1 MEAVIVDSGG
11 ANLAS
16 LRYALERL
24 GARTQVSNDARTI
37 ASAARVVLP
46 GVGAAAHAMERL
58 HAAGLTSVLRAL
70 TQPVLG
76 VCLGMQLLF
85 KLSEEGLTECLGV
98 LPYAVRRLR
107 SAPHRPVPHM
117 GWNQLCQL
125 RPDPLLEGVPDGA
138 YAYFVHS
145 YAAPLTQHTDNSG
158 FQVRHTMSVPRP
170 WPSWQTEGDQS
181 SHFDRERWRAVVY
194 ASTKRK
200 IRKMAWTVLLR
211 YVPEHDFILTSYTDV
226 ILRDAK
232 DTARWRREVIR
243 SWDWPDPSGP
253 LMHCVSAASSPLWV
267 TSATR

>member
-24 GARTQVSNDARTI
+24 GARAQVSNDARTI
-37 ASAARVVLP
+37 AGAARVVLP
-46 GVGAAAHAMERL
+46 GVGAAAHAMQRL

-85 KLSEEGLTECLGV
+85 AVSEEGLTKCLGL

-107 SAPHRPVPHM
+107 SAPQRPVPHM
-117 GWNQLCQL
+117 GWNQLRQL

-145 YAAPLTQHTDNSG
+145 YAAPLTQHTLASTEYG
-158 FQVRHTMSVPRP
+158 AAVSAVVRHANFWGTQFHP
-170 WPSWQTEGDQS
+170 
-181 SHFDRERWRAVVY
+181 ER
-194 ASTKRK
+194 
-200 IRKMAWTVLLR
+200 
-211 YVPEHDFILTSYTDV
+211 
-226 ILRDAK
+226 
-232 DTARWRREVIR
+232 
-243 SWDWPDPSGP
+243 
-253 LMHCVSAASSPLWV
+253 SAATGARVL
-267 TSATR
+267 ANFLRL

>member
-85 KLSEEGLTECLGV
+85 QLSEEGLTECLGV

-107 SAPHRPVPHM
+107 SAPQRPVPHM

-145 YAAPLTQHTDNSG
+145 YAAPLTQHTLASAEYG
-158 FQVRHTMSVPRP
+158 AAVSAVVRHENFWGTQFHP
-170 WPSWQTEGDQS
+170 
-181 SHFDRERWRAVVY
+181 ER
-194 ASTKRK
+194 
-200 IRKMAWTVLLR
+200 
-211 YVPEHDFILTSYTDV
+211 
-226 ILRDAK
+226 
-232 DTARWRREVIR
+232 
-243 SWDWPDPSGP
+243 
-253 LMHCVSAASSPLWV
+253 SAATGARVL
-267 TSATR
+267 ANFLRL